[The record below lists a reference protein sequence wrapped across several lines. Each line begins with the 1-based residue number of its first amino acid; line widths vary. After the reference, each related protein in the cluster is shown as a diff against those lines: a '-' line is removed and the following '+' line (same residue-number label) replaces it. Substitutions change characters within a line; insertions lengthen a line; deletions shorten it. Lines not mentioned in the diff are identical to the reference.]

1 MTFHMPPSA
10 HLAGLTLRVRDLEA
24 ALVFYRDL
32 LGLRVAA
39 RNGDQARLEPE
50 GGTFTLHLAGAPR
63 AVSSPAPSLGLYHF
77 ALLLPDR
84 AALSA
89 ILRRLLEARWPLDG
103 ASDHGVSEALY
114 VRDPEGNG
122 LELAR
127 DRSRDTWPRDGGT
140 LAMVSAPLNVEGL
153 LAESPASAP
162 LHPHTR
168 LGHVHLSVDDL
179 GTGEAFYA
187 GGLGLTVTQRSYQG
201 ALFFAAGDY
210 HHHLGLNIWGA
221 HRRAPQGAT
230 GLLGYAWAVPEG
242 TVEFLER
249 HLTARGILFERNPS
263 GLTLTDPIGVAVTVN
278 AA

>member
-1 MTFHMPPSA
+1 MTFHIPPSA

-153 LAESPASAP
+153 LAESLASAP

-187 GGLGLTVTQRSYQG
+187 GGLGLTVTQRTYPG
-201 ALFFAAGDY
+201 ALFLAAGDY
-210 HHHLGLNIWGA
+210 HHHLGLNTWGA
-221 HRRAPQGAT
+221 RRRAPQGAT
-230 GLLGYAWAVPEG
+230 GLLGYAWAVPRE
-242 TVEFLER
+242 TLEALER
-249 HLTARGILFERNPS
+249 HLKNLGIPYQAS
-263 GLTLTDPIGVAVTVN
+263 PPGVSLTDPIGVTVALH

>member
-39 RNGDQARLEPE
+39 RNGDQARLEPD
-50 GGTFTLHLAGAPR
+50 GGAFTLHLAGAPR
-63 AVSSPAPSLGLYHF
+63 AVSSPAASLGLYHF

-89 ILRRLLEARWPLDG
+89 ILRRLLEARWPLHG

-114 VRDPEGNG
+114 LRDPEGNG

-127 DRSRDTWPRDGGT
+127 DRSREAWPRDGGT

-162 LHPHTR
+162 LQPGTR
-168 LGHVHLSVDDL
+168 FGHIHLSVDDL
-179 GTGEAFYA
+179 VTGETFYA
-187 GGLGLTVTQRSYQG
+187 RGLGLTVTQRTYPG
-201 ALFFAAGDY
+201 ALFLAAGDY

-221 HRRAPQGAT
+221 RRRAPEGAP
-230 GLLGYAWAVPEG
+230 GLLGYAWEVPEA
-242 TVEFLER
+242 TVESLER
-249 HLTARGILFERNPS
+249 HLTASGIPLERSPS
-263 GLTLTDPIGVAVTVN
+263 GLTLTDPIGVAISVK

>member
-1 MTFHMPPSA
+1 
-10 HLAGLTLRVRDLEA
+10 LAGLTLRVRDLEA

-122 LELAR
+122 TELAR